1 MENRIKIIL
10 NRDLVNKITST
21 GVDIKNYINVNAVI
35 GESLCENLD
44 NTVFIDQEELSE
56 LLEIRKK
63 LNKLSQKLN
72 KKLQGYE

>member
-1 MENRIKIIL
+1 MDNRIKIIL